1 MMLDKKQI
9 WAIFLFEFK
18 MSCKAAETTHINNAF
33 GPGTANEHTVQ
44 WQFKKFCKR
53 DKSLEDEK
61 CSVQPSEL
69 DNDHLRGSTKLV
81 LLQLHKKLPKNSM
94 STILQSFNIW
104 SKLERWKDLINGC
117 PISWQQIKKT
127 AVLKSSSLILQNNNE
142 PFLYRIVTYDK
153 KWILYNNQWQPAQW
167 LYLKAP

>member
-1 MMLDKKQI
+1 MEIKLDKKQI

-61 CSVQPSEL
+61 CSVQPSEF

-94 STILQSFNIW
+94 LTILWSFSIW
-104 SKLERWKDLINGC
+104 SKLEVEKLGAPLADRK
-117 PISWQQIKKT
+117 SK
-127 AVLKSSSLILQNNNE
+127 KSSFWSVFSYSAEQQWTISLSDCD
-142 PFLYRIVTYDK
+142 V
-153 KWILYNNQWQPAQW
+153 WQKVDFIQ
-167 LYLKAP
+167 